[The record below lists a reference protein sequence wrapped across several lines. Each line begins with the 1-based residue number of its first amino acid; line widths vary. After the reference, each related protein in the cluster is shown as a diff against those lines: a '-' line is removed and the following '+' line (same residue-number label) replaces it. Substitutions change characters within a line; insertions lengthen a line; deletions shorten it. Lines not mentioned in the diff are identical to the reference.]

1 MYEIWPFIRKHV
13 PDSRFH
19 IIGSYP
25 SQRVLQLHNE
35 REGLMVHGRAGS
47 AQEVVQKAKVLLAPL
62 RFGAGLKGK
71 LLDAMRWGTP
81 TVTTEIGAEGMAWKG
96 LWHGVIADGA
106 EEFAEAAAA
115 VYKVLIQGEE
125 DQMTWFRTMTKQF

>member
-35 REGLMVHGRAGS
+35 REGLLVHGRAGS

-96 LWHGVIADGA
+96 LRS
-106 EEFAEAAAA
+106 EEHTSELQSRGHL
-115 VYKVLIQGEE
+115 VCRLLLEKKKKRK
-125 DQMTWFRTMTKQF
+125 DQLSSST